1 MQPCTLMSEV
11 NRNANVNVTPA
22 LSEDATAGEL
32 WHLIVHTGI
41 HGNVPLSEVIKS
53 SKQTHTNTT
62 VTTQ

>member
-11 NRNANVNVTPA
+11 NRNVNVNVTPA

-41 HGNVPLSEVIKS
+41 HGNVPLSEVIKTDAHKHNS
-53 SKQTHTNTT
+53 E
-62 VTTQ
+62 